1 MTGTDIRELDATTV
15 ERIAAGEVVERPAS
29 VVKELVENALDADA
43 SRVEVDVADG
53 GVGGV
58 TVRDDGHGMTEADV
72 RAAVREHTTSKIRD
86 VSDLEAGVS
95 TLGFRGEA
103 LHTIGAVSRTTIRT
117 RPHDAETGTA
127 LVYEGGEVVSVT
139 EVGCPA
145 GTTVVVED
153 LFYNTPAREKY
164 LKTTPTEF
172 AHVNRVVRSY
182 ALANPDVAV
191 RLAHDDREVFA
202 TPGRGDRR
210 ATVMAVY
217 GREVAEAMHAVD
229 DVEIPDGPLSDVTGL
244 LSDPETNRSA
254 REYVSVFVNGRAVS
268 ASAVREAVVEAYGG
282 QLDADR
288 YPFTALFL
296 DVPAGDVDVN
306 VHPRKMEVRF
316 ADEAAM
322 KRQVRTAVRDALLD
336 AGLVRSSAP
345 RGRSKS
351 AETEVAPT
359 TADDLDTDD
368 ADDIDAADPDAADP
382 DAAGPDVDDGAGDRA
397 SVEADDAAVEVD
409 GTAVETDDAD
419 AERVAPDASSPVDDG
434 TARDA
439 SDGATRDRSDATGA
453 APNASP
459 SSPTTQSDTTSTQ
472 SDTTSTQSDTTSSR
486 SDATSTQSDTASSP
500 GETGSSRSSPA
511 SSPAGSAHASA
522 GGSGSGSESGVADGR
537 FGGGLEQRTLT
548 GEEAT
553 PEGEYDRLPSMRVL
567 GQYRDT
573 YLVAETDDGLVL
585 VDQHAADERVNYE
598 RLREAFEGDATAQA
612 LAEPVTLEVTAGE
625 AEAFP
630 AYREA
635 LATLGFHAER
645 TDDASESGA
654 AASGSAREVTVT
666 TVPAVFG
673 ETLDPADVRDV
684 LSGFVAS
691 DDDGAA
697 TVDALA
703 DAFVA
708 DLACYPS
715 VTANTSLTEGS
726 VVELLEALD
735 DCENPFACPHGRP
748 TVVRLDHDD
757 LADRFERDYPGHGG
771 RREL

>member
-1 MTGTDIRELDATTV
+1 MTETDIRALDDRTV

-29 VVKELVENALDADA
+29 VVKELVENALDAGA
-43 SRVEVDVADG
+43 SRVDVAVEAG
-53 GVGGV
+53 GVDDV
-58 TVRDDGHGMTEADV
+58 IVRDDGHGMTEADV
-72 RAAVREHTTSKIRD
+72 RASVREHTTSKIRD
-86 VSDLEAGVS
+86 VEDLEAGVS

-103 LHTIGAVSRTTIRT
+103 LHTIGAVSRMTIRT
-117 RPHDAETGTA
+117 RPGDADTGTE
-127 LVYEGGEVVSVT
+127 LVYAGGEVESVKP
-139 EVGCPA
+139 VGCPA
-145 GTTVVVED
+145 GTTIEVRD

-191 RLAHDDREVFA
+191 SLEHDGREVFA
-202 TPGRGDRR
+202 TAGRGDRR

-229 DVEIPDGPLSDVTGL
+229 DVELPGGPLADVTGL
-244 LSDPETNRSA
+244 VSDPETNRSA
-254 REYVSVFVNGRAVS
+254 REYVSVFVNGRTVS
-268 ASAVREAVVEAYGG
+268 ASAVREAVLDAYGG

-288 YPFTALFL
+288 YPFTVLFL
-296 DVPAGDVDVN
+296 DVPGGDVDVN

-322 KRQVRTAVRDALLD
+322 KRQVRAAVEETLLD

-345 RGRSKS
+345 RGRSKTPEADLS
-351 AETEVAPT
+351 PSTATDHESEAGDRESEAGDRESEASVGDRDDDTRATTTDAPTASDEATEDATAT
-359 TADDLDTDD
+359 TAD
-368 ADDIDAADPDAADP
+368 AESRSQADAAA
-382 DAAGPDVDDGAGDRA
+382 
-397 SVEADDAAVEVD
+397 
-409 GTAVETDDAD
+409 TD
-419 AERVAPDASSPVDDG
+419 ERDERPAPDASTPVDDDATRSDDSIVRNDDATRSDDVG
-434 TARDA
+434 TASGTATDA
-439 SDGATRDRSDATGA
+439 ASA
-453 APNASP
+453 A
-459 SSPTTQSDTTSTQ
+459 ST
-472 SDTTSTQSDTTSSR
+472 
-486 SDATSTQSDTASSP
+486 TASSV
-500 GETGSSRSSPA
+500 TDDD
-511 SSPAGSAHASA
+511 ASA
-522 GGSGSGSESGVADGR
+522 TTHDDGASATSSASRHTHGSGDAGDHDDGDGLAR
-537 FGGGLEQRTLT
+537 FGGGLEQQTLT

-553 PEGEYDRLPSMRVL
+553 PAGEYDRLPAMRVL

-573 YLVAETDDGLVL
+573 YLIAEADDGLVL

-598 RLREAFEGDATAQA
+598 RLRAAFEDDSTAQA
-612 LAEPVTLEVTAGE
+612 LANPVTLELTAGE

-630 AYREA
+630 AYRDA

-645 TDDASESGA
+645 TDD
-654 AASGSAREVTVT
+654 REVTVT
-666 TVPAVFG
+666 TVPAVFE
-673 ETLDPADVRDV
+673 ETLDPEDVRDV

-691 DDDGAA
+691 DDAGAE

-726 VVELLEALD
+726 VVELLTALD

-757 LADRFERDYPGHGG
+757 LEDRFERDYPGHGG

>member
-29 VVKELVENALDADA
+29 VVKELVENALDAGA
-43 SRVEVDVADG
+43 SRVEVDVREG

-58 TVRDDGHGMTEADV
+58 TVRDDGHGMTEANV

-117 RPHDAETGTA
+117 RPHDAETGTE
-127 LVYEGGEVVSVT
+127 LVYEGGEVSSVT
-139 EVGCPA
+139 AVGCPA
-145 GTTVVVED
+145 GTTVEVED

-172 AHVNRVVRSY
+172 AHVNRVTRSY

-191 RLAHDDREVFA
+191 SLAHDDREVFA

-217 GREVAEAMHAVD
+217 GREVAEAMHGVD
-229 DVEIPDGPLSDVTGL
+229 DVEVPDGPLDDVTGL
-244 LSDPETNRSA
+244 VSDPETNRSA

-268 ASAVREAVVEAYGG
+268 ASAVREAVVEAYDG

-306 VHPRKMEVRF
+306 VHPRKMAVRF

-345 RGRSKS
+345 RGRSKA
-351 AETEVAPT
+351 AEADVAPT
-359 TADDLDTDD
+359 TADDLDANDPDADTLD
-368 ADDIDAADPDAADP
+368 ADDVDADHLDDDESTTTDATVDGTTAAGDDEAGDDEAVGADGKIVEPDDEAIESGDAP
-382 DAAGPDVDDGAGDRA
+382 VGPGDAAGAT
-397 SVEADDAAVEVD
+397 
-409 GTAVETDDAD
+409 GTG
-419 AERVAPDASSPVDDG
+419 RVAPDASSPVDDG
-434 TARDA
+434 TPRDEA
-439 SDGATRDRSDATGA
+439 DDATREISDDADAGA
-453 APNASP
+453 SASP
-459 SSPTTQSDTTSTQ
+459 SSASSSSTTSAA
-472 SDTTSTQSDTTSSR
+472 STSS
-486 SDATSTQSDTASSP
+486 SSTASA
-500 GETGSSRSSPA
+500 TGSPDASTGASRA
-511 SSPAGSAHASA
+511 R
-522 GGSGSGSESGVADGR
+522 SEDGR
-537 FGGGLEQRTLT
+537 FGGGFEQRTLT

-553 PEGEYDRLPSMRVL
+553 PAGEYDRLPSMRVL

-573 YLVAETDDGLVL
+573 YLIAESDDGLVL
-585 VDQHAADERVNYE
+585 VDQHAADERVHYE
-598 RLREAFEGDATAQA
+598 RLREAFEADATAQA

-625 AEAFP
+625 AAAFP

-645 TDDASESGA
+645 TDDASESEGA
-654 AASGSAREVTVT
+654 SAGSVREVTVT

-673 ETLDPADVRDV
+673 ETLDPDDVRDV

-726 VVELLEALD
+726 VVELLAALD

>member
-1 MTGTDIRELDATTV
+1 MTGTDIRELDAKTV

-29 VVKELVENALDADA
+29 VVKELVENALDAGA
-43 SRVEVDVADG
+43 SRVAVAVEDG
-53 GVGGV
+53 GTGGV

-72 RAAVREHTTSKIRD
+72 RASVREHTTSKIRD
-86 VSDLEAGVS
+86 VDDLEAGVS

-103 LHTIGAVSRTTIRT
+103 LHTIGAVSRMTIRT
-117 RPHDAETGTA
+117 RPHDAETGTE
-127 LVYEGGEVVSVT
+127 LVYAGGEVESVS

-145 GTTVVVED
+145 GTTIEVVD

-182 ALANPDVAV
+182 ALANPEVAV
-191 RLAHDDREVFA
+191 SLEHDGREVFA
-202 TPGRGDRR
+202 TPGRGDRL

-229 DVEIPDGPLSDVTGL
+229 DVDIPEGPLDDVHGL
-244 LSDPETNRSA
+244 VSDPETNRSA

-268 ASAVREAVVEAYGG
+268 ASAVREAVIEAYGG

-322 KRQVRTAVRDALLD
+322 KRQVRAAVEETLLD

-345 RGRSKS
+345 RGRSKRPE
-351 AETEVAPT
+351 AAVEPT
-359 TADDLDTDD
+359 TASDLDDE
-368 ADDIDAADPDAADP
+368 
-382 DAAGPDVDDGAGDRA
+382 AG
-397 SVEADDAAVEVD
+397 
-409 GTAVETDDAD
+409 DAD
-419 AERVAPDASSPVDDG
+419 AASKDVEGGDATPGDDATAGTVAPDASAPVDDD
-434 TARDA
+434 T
-439 SDGATRDRSDATGA
+439 TRDRSSGEAHADRDPVADAGSASTAGPEDSASTSGTVGSASTTDAGSDSSASNERAETESSTSTPTASGA
-453 APNASP
+453 SSTAGG
-459 SSPTTQSDTTSTQ
+459 SSPAAGEHRASGDGP
-472 SDTTSTQSDTTSSR
+472 R
-486 SDATSTQSDTASSP
+486 SDADGRSAS
-500 GETGSSRSSPA
+500 
-511 SSPAGSAHASA
+511 
-522 GGSGSGSESGVADGR
+522 GGDADGR
-537 FGGGLEQRTLT
+537 FGGAVEQRTLT
-548 GEEAT
+548 GETAT
-553 PEGEYDRLPSMRVL
+553 PDGEYDRLPSMRVL

-598 RLREAFEGDATAQA
+598 RLRAAFEADATAQA
-612 LAEPVTLEVTAGE
+612 LAEPVTLELTAGE

-645 TDDASESGA
+645 TDD
-654 AASGSAREVTVT
+654 REVTVT
-666 TVPAVFG
+666 TVPAVFD
-673 ETLDPADVRDV
+673 ETLDPGDVRDV

-726 VVELLEALD
+726 VVELLAALD

-748 TVVRLDHDD
+748 TVVRIDHGD
-757 LADRFERDYPGHGG
+757 LEDRFERDYPGHAG

>member
-1 MTGTDIRELDATTV
+1 MTGTDIRELDARTV

-29 VVKELVENALDADA
+29 VVKELVENALDAGA
-43 SRVEVDVADG
+43 SRVAVAVEDG
-53 GVGGV
+53 GTGGV
-58 TVRDDGHGMTEADV
+58 TVRDDGHGMTEVDV
-72 RAAVREHTTSKIRD
+72 RASVREHTTSKIRD
-86 VSDLEAGVS
+86 VDDLEAGVS

-103 LHTIGAVSRTTIRT
+103 LHTIGAVSRMTIRT
-117 RPHDAETGTA
+117 RPHDAETGTE
-127 LVYEGGEVVSVT
+127 LVYAGGEVESVS

-145 GTTVVVED
+145 GTTIDVED

-191 RLAHDDREVFA
+191 SLEHDGREVFA
-202 TPGRGDRR
+202 TPGRGDRL

-229 DVEIPDGPLSDVTGL
+229 DVDVPEGPLDDVHGL
-244 LSDPETNRSA
+244 VSDPETNRSA

-268 ASAVREAVVEAYGG
+268 ASAVREAVIEAYGG

-322 KRQVRTAVRDALLD
+322 KRQVRAAVEETLLD

-345 RGRSKS
+345 RGRSKRPE
-351 AETEVAPT
+351 AAVEPT
-359 TADDLDTDD
+359 TASDLDDDGDAGGVDD
-368 ADDIDAADPDAADP
+368 ADVLDAESARDS
-382 DAAGPDVDDGAGDRA
+382 VDRDDTDAGDDTDTGGDTTAR
-397 SVEADDAAVEVD
+397 DDPED
-409 GTAVETDDAD
+409 GDDSD
-419 AERVAPDASSPVDDG
+419 EGERVGVAPDASTPVDDE
-434 TARDA
+434 TTRDRSARDA
-439 SDGATRDRSDATGA
+439 SAEAASAPSSTADATATGSTRSESSSSTA
-453 APNASP
+453 GPAGGSTRSSERVDAESSSP
-459 SSPTTQSDTTSTQ
+459 SESESSSPAAGEHR
-472 SDTTSTQSDTTSSR
+472 TSSR
-486 SDATSTQSDTASSP
+486 ERIGRAEGPD
-500 GETGSSRSSPA
+500 
-511 SSPAGSAHASA
+511 
-522 GGSGSGSESGVADGR
+522 GGDDGR
-537 FGGGLEQRTLT
+537 FGGAAEQRTLT
-548 GEEAT
+548 GEAAT

-573 YLVAETDDGLVL
+573 YLVAETEDGLVL

-598 RLREAFEGDATAQA
+598 RLRAAFEADATAQA
-612 LAEPVTLEVTAGE
+612 LAEPVTLELTAGE

-645 TDDASESGA
+645 TDGATDESGSA
-654 AASGSAREVTVT
+654 GAREVTVT
-666 TVPAVFG
+666 TVPAVFD
-673 ETLDPADVRDV
+673 ETLDPGDVRDV

-748 TVVRLDHDD
+748 TVVRFDHDEVE
-757 LADRFERDYPGHGG
+757 DRFERDYPGHGG

>member
-29 VVKELVENALDADA
+29 VVKELVENALDAGA
-43 SRVEVDVADG
+43 SRVEVAVTEG

-117 RPHDAETGTA
+117 RPHDAETGTE
-127 LVYEGGEVVSVT
+127 LVYEGGEVASVT

-145 GTTVVVED
+145 GTTVDVED

-191 RLAHDDREVFA
+191 SLAHDDREVFA

-217 GREVAEAMHAVD
+217 GREVAEAMESVD
-229 DVEIPDGPLSDVTGL
+229 DVEIADGPLADVTGL
-244 LSDPETNRSA
+244 VSDPETNRSA

-351 AETEVAPT
+351 AETEVSPT
-359 TADDLDTDD
+359 TADDLGDD
-368 ADDIDAADPDAADP
+368 APPDHAAATDRSPDRAGTGDATSASA
-382 DAAGPDVDDGAGDRA
+382 DDGAGDA
-397 SVEADDAAVEVD
+397 PAVEPDDAPDASLEP
-409 GTAVETDDAD
+409 DDAPD
-419 AERVAPDASSPVDDG
+419 ATSQGGVPPDASSPVDDPAVRDEADEG
-434 TARDA
+434 THDHSTATDATDATVSADATQSDRNDA
-439 SDGATRDRSDATGA
+439 ST
-453 APNASP
+453 SP
-459 SSPTTQSDTTSTQ
+459 SS
-472 SDTTSTQSDTTSSR
+472 SSGA
-486 SDATSTQSDTASSP
+486 SASS
-500 GETGSSRSSPA
+500 GA
-511 SSPAGSAHASA
+511 SSFAGSAHASA
-522 GGSGSGSESGVADGR
+522 GGSRSREANGR
-537 FGGGLEQRTLT
+537 FEGGLEQRTLT

-553 PEGEYDRLPSMRVL
+553 PAGEYDRLPSMRVL

-573 YLVAETDDGLVL
+573 YLVAATDDGLVL

-598 RLREAFEGDATAQA
+598 RLRETFEGDATAQA

-645 TDDASESGA
+645 TDDASETGDA
-654 AASGSAREVTVT
+654 PGTSAREVTVT

-673 ETLDPADVRDV
+673 ETLDPDDVRDV

>member
-1 MTGTDIRELDATTV
+1 MSETDIRRLDARTV

-43 SRVEVDVADG
+43 DRVVVAVAEG
-53 GVGGV
+53 GTGGV
-58 TVRDDGHGMTEADV
+58 TVRDDGHGMTEAGV

-86 VSDLEAGVS
+86 VEDLDSGVA

-103 LHTIGAVSRTTIRT
+103 LHTIGAVSRMTIRT
-117 RPHDAETGTA
+117 RPHDADTGTE
-127 LVYEGGEVVSVT
+127 LVYEGGEVVSVSPT
-139 EVGCPA
+139 GCPV
-145 GTTVVVED
+145 GTSIEVED

-164 LKTTPTEF
+164 LKSTPTEF

-191 RLAHDDREVFA
+191 SLEHDGREVFA
-202 TPGRGDRR
+202 TPGRGDHLG
-210 ATVMAVY
+210 TVMAVY

-229 DVEIPDGPLSDVTGL
+229 DVGLPEGPLSDVTGL
-244 LSDPETNRSA
+244 VSHPETNRSA

-268 ASAVREAVVEAYGG
+268 ASAVREAVLEAYGG

-296 DVPAGDVDVN
+296 HVPAGDVDVN

-316 ADEAAM
+316 ADEAGM
-322 KRQVRTAVRDALLD
+322 KRQVRAAVEDTLLD

-351 AETEVAPT
+351 AEADVAPT
-359 TADDLDTDD
+359 TADDLVGEPETGTPVGDSEHTDD
-368 ADDIDAADPDAADP
+368 NANTAA
-382 DAAGPDVDDGAGDRA
+382 
-397 SVEADDAAVEVD
+397 
-409 GTAVETDDAD
+409 TANADAD
-419 AERVAPDASSPVDDG
+419 GPATANTTTHTDAGANSVGPDASTPVDDESTRDSPTAETTSTDATTSTDRSTTASSSTG
-434 TARDA
+434 GSTAPSSSSADATARA
-439 SDGATRDRSDATGA
+439 ATE
-453 APNASP
+453 
-459 SSPTTQSDTTSTQ
+459 SPTTGGPSSGSQSDGSQSGGSRSDDATTNA
-472 SDTTSTQSDTTSSR
+472 R
-486 SDATSTQSDTASSP
+486 SDATSSDPATAS
-500 GETGSSRSSPA
+500 
-511 SSPAGSAHASA
+511 AHD
-522 GGSGSGSESGVADGR
+522 ADGQRR
-537 FGGGLEQRTLT
+537 FGGATEQRTLA
-548 GEEAT
+548 GEGAA
-553 PEGEYDRLPSMRVL
+553 PEGEYDRLPSMRIL

-585 VDQHAADERVNYE
+585 IDQHAADERVNYE
-598 RLREAFEGDATAQA
+598 RLRETFDADATAQA
-612 LAEPVTLEVTAGE
+612 LAEPVTLELTAGE

-630 AYREA
+630 AYRDA

-645 TDDASESGA
+645 TDDDASDGDASGDGA
-654 AASGSAREVTVT
+654 ASARTVTVT
-666 TVPAVFG
+666 TVPAVF
-673 ETLDPADVRDV
+673 EKTLDPEDVRDV

-726 VVELLEALD
+726 VVDLLSALD

-748 TVVRLDHDD
+748 TVVRLDHAD
-757 LADRFERDYPGHGG
+757 LEDRFERDYPGHGG